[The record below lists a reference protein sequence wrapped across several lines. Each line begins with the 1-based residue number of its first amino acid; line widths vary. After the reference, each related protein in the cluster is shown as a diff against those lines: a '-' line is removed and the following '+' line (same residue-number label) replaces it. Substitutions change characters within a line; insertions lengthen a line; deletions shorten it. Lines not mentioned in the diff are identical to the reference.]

1 MKNDQIPREVLIEVL
16 VNFGIAG
23 NELKIL
29 LAEMDNLIN
38 S

>member
-16 VNFGIAG
+16 VSWGIAG
-23 NELKIL
+23 TELKLL